1 MKHDTDM
8 DPLLKQALSPK
19 EQPRD
24 WLDQNILRQA
34 KEIEH
39 MKENNTKKNITKRIP
54 ATALIAAA
62 ILFTGSVTAVATWKY
77 LAPDKVAEVL
87 EDKGLAAAFQ
97 SKDAV
102 SLNESQEFGEYK
114 ITLLGILSGKNLTQY
129 VSTEDAGSVR
139 DDRTYVVTAIENLD
153 GSPRPAVSDESYG
166 TDPFFVSPLIEGQD
180 PNWFNIITMG
190 GGYSEIVQDGI
201 QYRITET
208 DNVEAFADRTLYL
221 AVCSGTFYDQG
232 AYQFDQATGQISRNE
247 SYGGVNALFC
257 LPLDSSKADKEAAE
271 AYIQRV
277 EKELFGEG
285 GSGSP
290 EGAGE
295 GTAQPEGED
304 GECKLQAAPEGG
316 EGLGSSLTAEIEG
329 WTEEELEANTD
340 LLEELAQVL
349 KPDAEGN
356 ITYSYEVS
364 KDGLGASGN
373 VSLEM
378 LFEDGQ
384 EGMSPSKQIIGGDG
398 EEGAYIET
406 FTLNEDGTVTLKV
419 YQYRK

>member
-1 MKHDTDM
+1 MNRTY
-8 DPLLKQALSPK
+8 
-19 EQPRD
+19 
-24 WLDQNILRQA
+24 
-34 KEIEH
+34 
-39 MKENNTKKNITKRIP
+39 KKKMP
-54 ATALIAAA
+54 AAA
-62 ILFTGSVTAVATWKY
+62 ILTAAVLFAGSLTAAAAWKY
-77 LAPDKVAEVL
+77 LTPDEVAETV
-87 EDKGLAAAFQ
+87 EDQGLAAAFQ
-97 SKDAV
+97 SEDAV
-102 SLNESQEFGEYK
+102 YLNESQECGAYR
-114 ITLLGILSGKNLTQY
+114 ITLLGVVSGKNLSQY
-129 VSTEDAGSVR
+129 VTSDDTGIRE
-139 DDRTYVVTAIENLD
+139 DRTYVVTAIENLD

-304 GECKLQAAPEGG
+304 GECKLQAAEGG
-316 EGLGSSLTAEIEG
+316 EGLGSFLTAEIEG

-340 LLEELAQVL
+340 LLEELTQVL
-349 KPDAEGN
+349 TPDAEGN
-356 ITYSYEVS
+356 MAYSYEVS